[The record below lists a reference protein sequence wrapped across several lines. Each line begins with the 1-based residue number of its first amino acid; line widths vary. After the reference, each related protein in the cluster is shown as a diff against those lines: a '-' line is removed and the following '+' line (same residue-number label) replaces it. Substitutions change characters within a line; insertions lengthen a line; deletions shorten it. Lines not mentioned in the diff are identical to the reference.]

1 MYMNSDTPIP
11 QFAFGEFVFD
21 PRSGEL
27 HAGGK
32 VTLLRPQVAK
42 LLTLLLENAG
52 SIVSREDIRNYLW
65 SSKTVVEFEE
75 GISACVRQ
83 LRVALNDGTNCA
95 RYIQTIS
102 RRGYKFVFPVSRVD
116 AAGATPAANS
126 IPAAASVSND
136 AATHPRRKT
145 RWALPAVIVIVLVL
159 IAAAALVA
167 HYRYQVNF
175 LTRSVPVPSHPV
187 IAVLPF
193 DNLSGNS
200 ANTVLGASIASELI
214 DLLGPITPSRLGVIA
229 DTSSMHY
236 AGTRETI
243 KTIGQALGADYV
255 LEGSITQNPQFI
267 HVSARLIRSADQ
279 SYVWGNEYDLDLK
292 YANSALQQ
300 MVVQIATHIASRLA
314 PDASVKPLAFTNNR
328 AAALD
333 YQLGRYVLLQGD
345 TAKAEAYC
353 RQAMTQA
360 PDFAAAYTCVAQALL
375 TPMTITAEQVQEAKT
390 LVKKALALNGDSS
403 DAHLLQGSLALLY
416 DWNPQAAAP
425 ELHEALSHNPGN
437 AWAWQAQAAY
447 YSAMGD
453 NRRMRQDMA
462 VAQSLDP
469 VSMRISLNS
478 AVLFYIDGQ
487 YDVAEQYAETAVGLK
502 PDDELARH
510 LLVLTL
516 LGESHYAEAT
526 RQAVLEMQVAG
537 AAPADIARVRSAK
550 QESLVDYFNWYAKA
564 LAQRP
569 PDKLTAV
576 FLADAY
582 MHLGRSK
589 QALAVLSDT
598 VQRHAVSTLIP
609 FISVWPSLHPLCQ
622 EPAFAAMTRQLGQ
635 PGCTPKP

>member
-1 MYMNSDTPIP
+1 MDADTTHSR
-11 QFAFGEFVFD
+11 FAFGEFVFD
-21 PRSGEL
+21 PHSGEL
-27 HAGGK
+27 YAGGRA
-32 VTLLRPQVAK
+32 TLLRPQVAK

-52 SIVSREDIRNYLW
+52 NIVSRDDIRNYLW
-65 SSKTVVEFEE
+65 TSKTVVEFEE

-83 LRVALNDGTNCA
+83 LRVALNDGTNGA

-102 RRGYKFVFPVSRVD
+102 RRGYKFVFQVSRTD
-116 AAGATPAANS
+116 AANS
-126 IPAAASVSND
+126 APTANAIPATQTVAAAAS
-136 AATHPRRKT
+136 THPRRKI
-145 RWALPAVIVIVLVL
+145 RWALPVAIVIVLAL

-175 LTRSVPVPSHPV
+175 LTRSAPAPSHPV

-193 DNLSGNS
+193 ENLSGNS
-200 ANTVLGASIASELI
+200 TNTVLGASIASELI

-243 KTIGQALGADYV
+243 KTIGRALGANYV

-267 HVSARLIRSADQ
+267 HVSARLIRTADQ
-279 SYVWGNEYDLDLK
+279 SYVWGNEYDLDIK
-292 YANSALQQ
+292 YASSSLQQ

-314 PDASVKPLAFTNNR
+314 PDASVKPLAFTDNR
-328 AAALD
+328 DAALN

-345 TAKAEAYC
+345 TAKAETYC
-353 RQAMTQA
+353 RQSMAQA

-375 TPMTITAEQVQEAKT
+375 TPMTITAEQIQEAKT

-403 DAHLLQGSLALLY
+403 DAHLLQGSLALFY
-416 DWNPQAAAP
+416 DWNLQAAAP
-425 ELHEALSHNPGN
+425 ALHEALSHNPGN
-437 AWAWQAQAAY
+437 AWAWQAQAAW

-453 NRRMRQDMA
+453 NRRMRQAMG

-487 YDVAEQYAETAVGLK
+487 YDVAGQYAETAVGLK

-537 AAPADIARVRSAK
+537 AAPAEIARVRTGK

-564 LAQRP
+564 LAERA

-582 MHLGRSK
+582 MHLGQTK
-589 QALAVLSDT
+589 QALAVLGNT
-598 VQRHAVSTLIP
+598 VQHHDVSILIP
-609 FISVWPSLHPLCQ
+609 FLSVWPGLHPLCQ

-635 PGCTPKP
+635 PGCTAKQ